1 MRTAILVLLSAARLA
16 GQPGSLDGTVV
27 DRTNSKP
34 IAGVHVRLYLG
45 AMPQMAK
52 AVYGAMTDADGHYSV
67 AGMQP
72 GTYTVELVRT
82 GFVSAPASGPLYN
95 TEIVVHRGEHVAG
108 RQLAMLPLIP
118 MSGRVVNRY
127 GDPAANTTVRV
138 SLEGPKPYSVI
149 GPYTQAQTDEL
160 GGFRLFVTPGK
171 YYVISEPG
179 YGAGSF
185 DMSEI
190 RTDGAPDLPYAATY
204 YPSAANAES
213 ATLVEAKAG
222 GEVTG
227 IEIHPRTAAPR
238 SNLTLSGTVTGI
250 PEGGTATVSYSWN
263 ESPGGV
269 AGNGG
274 STTAEANG
282 QFSFNNMQVGYVR
295 LLAQCCSAASE
306 LQSEVAEIHV
316 QQSDASEVQL
326 TLAPGGVLTG
336 KVEFA
341 AGDAAA
347 VEGNLKVELSA
358 GQPSFSMMP
367 VSGGIERDGT
377 FRIAGVTPDALT
389 VSIEGLPEDGYFQK
403 ILLNGNATEGT
414 LDFSHGVRDS
424 RLTIAIGLDGGE
436 ISGELRDA
444 DGGPTLSP
452 RPYVHLVP
460 EPGSIGPIRPEATV
474 EGTRYVLKGIPPGK
488 YKLFAADY
496 LSVTP
501 ETRAAFLAAAETV
514 EVAAGARV
522 VHDLKMLE
530 APDANPKK

>member
-1 MRTAILVLLSAARLA
+1 MRTAILVLLWAARLA
-16 GQPGSLDGTVV
+16 GQPGSVDGTVV

-34 IAGVHVRLYLG
+34 IAGVHVRLYIG

-52 AVYGAMTDADGHYSV
+52 AVYGAMSDADGHYSV

-72 GTYTVELVRT
+72 GTYTVELMRT

-108 RQLAMLPLIP
+108 RQLAMLPLVP
-118 MSGRVVNRY
+118 MTGRVVNRY
-127 GDPAANTTVRV
+127 GDPVANTTVHA
-138 SLEGPKPYSVI
+138 SLEGSNPDRAI
-149 GPYTQAQTDEL
+149 GPFTQAQTDEL

-171 YYVISEPG
+171 YYVISEPW
-179 YGAGSF
+179 YGAVSF
-185 DMSEI
+185 GTSEI
-190 RTDGAPDLPYAATY
+190 RTDGAPDLPYATTY
-204 YPSAANAES
+204 YPSAVDAES

-250 PEGGTATVSYSWN
+250 PEGGTATVSYFWN
-263 ESPGGV
+263 ESQGSV

-274 STTAEANG
+274 STSVEPDG
-282 QFSFNNMQVGYVR
+282 RFSLDYPGPGYVR

-341 AGDAAA
+341 GGDAAA
-347 VEGNLKVELSA
+347 VEGKLKVELSA
-358 GQPSFSMMP
+358 GQPSFNMMP

-377 FRIAGVTPDALT
+377 FRIVGVTPDAFT
-389 VSIEGLPEDGYFQK
+389 VSIEGLPDDGYFQK

-452 RPYVHLVP
+452 RPHVYLVP
-460 EPGSIGPIRPEATV
+460 EPGSSGPIRPDATV

-488 YKLFAADY
+488 YKLFVADY
-496 LSVTP
+496 ILVTP
-501 ETRAAFLAAAETV
+501 DTRPAFLAAAETV

-530 APDANPKK
+530 APDANAKK